1 MTPGENV
8 VGINTT
14 TGKTEFVSN
23 DRELYTKDD
32 QGNLR
37 VDPST
42 IRQEDQK
49 AQMASAEP
57 EATQKPQPEQP
68 KQSRPQ
74 QPMPASTPDPN
85 FLNTMTSGS
94 MASSPSQLRALNRAK
109 LYNENSSG
117 LVNGHFS

>member
-1 MTPGENV
+1 MPPGENMAAYS
-8 VGINTT
+8 TK
-14 TGKTEFVSN
+14 TGKLQFVSN

-37 VDPST
+37 IDPST

-49 AQMASAEP
+49 AQVASAEP
-57 EATQKPQPEQP
+57 QRAEPQNQP
-68 KQSRPQ
+68 MQYRPQ
-74 QPMPASTPDPN
+74 QPLPVSTPDPN
-85 FLNTMTSGS
+85 FLETMSSGS

-109 LYNENSSG
+109 LYSENSSN